1 MSIIII
7 INNEMK
13 KTNKSAVFY
22 DSPVVEIV
30 EIEAASVLCASS
42 DELDDLKK
50 QTFDFGWEY

>member
-42 DELDDLKK
+42 DGLDDLEKK
-50 QTFDFGWEY
+50 TFEFGWEY

>member
-1 MSIIII
+1 
-7 INNEMK
+7 MK

-50 QTFDFGWEY
+50 EDFDFNWGY

>member
-42 DELDDLKK
+42 NELDDLNKED
-50 QTFDFGWEY
+50 FDFNWGY

>member
-1 MSIIII
+1 
-7 INNEMK
+7 MK

>member
-42 DELDDLKK
+42 DKLDDLKK

>member
-1 MSIIII
+1 M
-7 INNEMK
+7 N
-13 KTNKSAVFY
+13 KTNKPAVFY

-50 QTFDFGWEY
+50 EDFDFNWGY